1 MRVNKADFTAAKEQ
15 VLYRKN
21 ENTVGFRSDT
31 RHSAH
36 TDCLR
41 NLYSPKDCTSK
52 TFLWQ
57 RREQRPRCRMPHPP
71 SVRLESSH
79 GLLHGKCETSGS
91 LMLLD
96 VTMKYIRC
104 IAMSGFGG
112 SELRRVNGQALL
124 YLLPSFN
131 FPSTAVLPPVNIR
144 SNTTQI
150 GFLKVKDLSLGVLD
164 SVYGIQ

>member
-91 LMLLD
+91 LVLLD
-96 VTMKYIRC
+96 VTMKYKRC
-104 IAMSGFGG
+104 IALSGFGG
-112 SELRRVNGQALL
+112 SELRSMKSLFAAL
-124 YLLPSFN
+124 S
-131 FPSTAVLPPVNIR
+131 
-144 SNTTQI
+144 
-150 GFLKVKDLSLGVLD
+150 
-164 SVYGIQ
+164 